1 MVAAV
6 PDTARDTDTKYNQRL
21 TKRLLRKGTNWVNK
35 VAWTCQQC
43 NLVDLRIK
51 ARGADIHIQ
60 WIHVRIMTDF
70 QRMLTAWLTQL
81 KIWFRHCL
89 EQGEY
94 CYRWQAAAGED
105 KRDVQLWL
113 CHNCDRKQPWLLQ
126 SSNYLAPS
134 LPKSFLL
141 LRRCPGTHSPVKTTV
156 SKVLWLLSIT
166 TDFFFLV
173 HYIKNI
179 RAADSF

>member
-81 KIWFRHCL
+81 KIWFRHGL

-94 CYRWQAAAGED
+94 AVTGD
-105 KRDVQLWL
+105 KLLLVRTRGTCSCGSVTTVTESNPDYFSHQII
-113 CHNCDRKQPWLLQ
+113 LLQ
-126 SSNYLAPS
+126 VCQKASSCLEGVQGHP
-134 LPKSFLL
+134 
-141 LRRCPGTHSPVKTTV
+141 
-156 SKVLWLLSIT
+156 VLWKQLFKSSLVAQYHNRF
-166 TDFFFLV
+166 FFFLF
-173 HYIKNI
+173 ITLKT
-179 RAADSF
+179 